1 MDGHSDSYL
10 ERRRAAILAGEREI
24 PVSYHELRETA
35 KEQLPRS
42 AYDYAAAGAG
52 VEETMAENR
61 AAFRRYRILPRIL
74 RDVSRRELGVEL
86 FGNELAAPLVLA
98 PIGGQV
104 RYDDDG
110 VVASARAARDLNVPL
125 AVSTWSS
132 HSIEDIAAANGD
144 GPRFFQLYWPS
155 DWEVAASLA
164 ERAEAADYDALVLTI
179 DSRLPK
185 WRHRN
190 LQNEYDSEG
199 DAPNLILES
208 DPVVQRRAEEAGRS
222 VSEFVKH
229 SPSLADDASL
239 TWDDLDELFEWTDLP
254 VVLKGVLSAE
264 DARRAVDRGVDGLI
278 VSNHGGRQIDGEVAA
293 LDQLPAIADEV
304 GDEMTLVL
312 DSGVRSGADVFRA
325 LALGADA
332 VQFGRPYLFAL
343 ALAGRQGVSEVVLN
357 CLAELESVMGLSG
370 YPTIGEID
378 TDAVVRRP

>member
-1 MDGHSDSYL
+1 MDGDADSYL
-10 ERRRAAILAGEREI
+10 ERRHEAILAGEREI
-24 PVSYHELRETA
+24 PIAYPELRKAA
-35 KEQLPRS
+35 KRQLPQS

-52 VEETMAENR
+52 SEETMFENR
-61 AAFRRYRILPRIL
+61 AAFRRYRILPRVL
-74 RDVSRRELGVEL
+74 RDVSRRELGVAL
-86 FGNELAAPLVLA
+86 FGNDVAAPLILA

-104 RYDDDG
+104 RYDADG
-110 VVASARAARDLNVPL
+110 VLASARAARDLNVPIT
-125 AVSTWSS
+125 VSTWSS

-144 GPRFFQLYWPS
+144 GPRFFQLYWPNE
-155 DWEVAASLA
+155 WEVAASLA
-164 ERAEAADYDALVLTI
+164 GRAEAADYDALILTI

-190 LQNEYDSEG
+190 LQNEYASEE
-199 DAPNLILES
+199 DAPNVILES
-208 DPVVQRRAEEAGRS
+208 DPVVQRRAAEAGSS
-222 VSEFVKH
+222 VGEFVND
-229 SPSLADDASL
+229 SPCLTDDASL

-264 DARRAVDRGVDGLI
+264 DARRAVDRGVDGII

-304 GDEMTLVL
+304 GDETTLVL

-332 VQFGRPYLFAL
+332 VQFGRPYLFGL
-343 ALAGRQGVSEVVLN
+343 AVAGQQGVNEAVLN

-370 YPTIGEID
+370 YPTIEEID
-378 TDAVVRRP
+378 TGAVVKRP